1 MRADRLISIL
11 LLLQSREKMTA
22 RELALE
28 LEVSERT
35 IYRDIDA
42 LSTSGVP
49 LYAESGPGGG
59 IALLGHYRTNLT
71 GLNEEELRA
80 LYMAFGPASPLEP
93 LGAGQS
99 LRAAMRKLSA
109 SLSTGQRGE
118 EEKVRQRF
126 LLDGSGWSNDR
137 GPVSHLSLLQRAVWD
152 DRCAV
157 LRYQSFRLQPL
168 EVTTEPYGL
177 VSKAGI
183 WYLVAMGGGLPRV
196 YPVHNLLNVEVL
208 AEHFIRQPD
217 FDLAAFWASWCAE
230 MEKSQQSFQ
239 VRLRASPLLVSML
252 PASLT
257 VISVDEAASAAD
269 AEGWTH
275 LTLAFE
281 TFEAARRRILGFGSA
296 AEVLEPEALR
306 HSLIDFAGQVLTRY
320 GYNQT
325 GQA

>member
-11 LLLQSREKMTA
+11 LLLQSRERMTA
-22 RELALE
+22 RELARE

-42 LSTSGVP
+42 LSASGVP

-71 GLNEEELRA
+71 GLNEDELRA

-118 EEKVRQRF
+118 EGKVRQRF
-126 LLDGSGWSNDR
+126 LLDGAGWSGDR
-137 GPVSHLSLLQRAVWD
+137 GPASHLSLLQRAVWD
-152 DRCAV
+152 DRCAM
-157 LRYQSFRLQPL
+157 LRYQSFRLEP
-168 EVTTEPYGL
+168 VDVITAPYGL
-177 VSKAGI
+177 VSKAGN
-183 WYLVAMGGGLPRV
+183 WYLVGMGGGLPRV
-196 YPVHNLLNVEVL
+196 YRVHTLLHVEVL
-208 AEHFIRQPD
+208 AEHFTRQPD
-217 FDLAAFWASWCAE
+217 FDLATFWAGWCAE
-230 MEKSQQSFQ
+230 VEQSQQSFQ
-239 VRLRASPLLVSML
+239 ARVRVTPLLRSML
-252 PASLT
+252 PSSIPVTA
-257 VISVDEAASAAD
+257 VDEAASAAD
-269 AEGWTH
+269 PDGWIH

-281 TFEAARRRILGFGSA
+281 TFEAARQRILGFGSA

-306 HSLIDFAGQVLTRY
+306 RSLVDFAGQVLARY
-320 GYNQT
+320 R
-325 GQA
+325 

>member
-35 IYRDIDA
+35 IYRDIEA
-42 LSTSGVP
+42 LSSSGVP
-49 LYAESGPGGG
+49 VYAESGPGGG
-59 IALLGHYRTNLT
+59 IALLGRYRTNLT
-71 GLNEEELRA
+71 GLNEDELRA
-80 LYMAFGPASPLEP
+80 LYMAFGPASPLET

-137 GPVSHLSLLQRAVWD
+137 RPASHLSLLQRAVWD

-157 LRYQSFRLQPL
+157 LRYQSFRLQPV

-177 VSKAGI
+177 VSKAGS
-183 WYLVAMGGGLPRV
+183 WYLVGMGGGLARV
-196 YPVHNLLNVEVL
+196 YRVHTLLHVDLLE
-208 AEHFIRQPD
+208 EHFTRQPD
-217 FDLAAFWASWCAE
+217 FDLAAFWAGFCTE
-230 MEKSQQSFQ
+230 TEKSQHAFQ
-239 VRLRASPLLVSML
+239 ARVRVSPLLNSML
-252 PASLT
+252 PASLAVT
-257 VISVDEAASAAD
+257 AVDEAASAAD
-269 AEGWTH
+269 AEGWIH

-281 TFEAARRRILGFGSA
+281 TFEAARQRMLGFGSA
-296 AEVLEPEALR
+296 GEVLEPEALR
-306 HSLIDFAGQVLTRY
+306 RSLVDFAGQIQARY
-320 GYNQT
+320 G
-325 GQA
+325 